1 MEFYVPNLNFN
12 LDFLQLTAF
21 TIELVSEAKL
31 EKLTQTN

>member
-1 MEFYVPNLNFN
+1 MEIYVGNLNFN
-12 LDFLQLTAF
+12 LDFLQQPAL